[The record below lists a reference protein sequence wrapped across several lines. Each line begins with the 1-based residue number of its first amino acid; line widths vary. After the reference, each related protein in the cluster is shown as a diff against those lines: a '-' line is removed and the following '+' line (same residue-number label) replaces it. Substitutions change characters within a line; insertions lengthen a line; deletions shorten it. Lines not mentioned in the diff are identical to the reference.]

1 MSKPP
6 LDIVKASVGQ
16 RVRELRRSRDLSQ
29 AQLAARVASHQEF
42 ISDVER
48 GEANLTLE
56 SIVRIATALSVEAA
70 ELFGAKSRKRAPR
83 KRGLKEPK

>member
-1 MSKPP
+1 MSKSP
-6 LDIVKASVGQ
+6 LGAVKANLGQ
-16 RVRELRRSRDLSQ
+16 RVRELRRSRELSQ

-56 SIVRIATALSVEAA
+56 SLVRIATALGVEAV
-70 ELFGAKSRKRAPR
+70 ELLGAKSRRRAPR
-83 KRGLKEPK
+83 KRA